1 MRNAFAAALLLLL
14 FSAAALADTPNDSNA
29 SNARWTRVSSPHFTV
44 ITDSSEKDGRR
55 VASQLERMRAV
66 FHVLMPTAGD
76 DAGVP
81 ITVLALKNKKS
92 FRTVEP
98 AAYLAKDQLNLA
110 GLFLRTQNRNYILLR
125 LDAEGDH
132 PFATVY
138 HEYTH
143 YMLRKSEPW
152 IPLWLN
158 EGLAE
163 FYQNTSL
170 QDKDVRLGQPDVND
184 ILYLRQQKLIP
195 LTTLLTVDHNSPY
208 YHDEQKGSIF
218 YAESWALTHYL
229 EVADSRNKTSKIADY
244 SRRLVAHQDS
254 VTAAQAA
261 FGDLKQLERALDTYV
276 AGAEFSQF
284 SLRTP
289 ITFAEDSFTAAPIP
303 ATEAN
308 SIRAG
313 ILLNVDRTAE
323 ADALL
328 QSVLAAD
335 PKNALA
341 HETMGDLKLRQNN
354 FDAARTW
361 YSEAVALDQASYLA
375 HYNFA
380 VLTLQTG
387 DRAHDDTVE
396 ASLKSA
402 IKLNPNFA
410 PAYDALANF
419 YASRHEN
426 LAEAHHLNLIA
437 IQLEPENLAFR
448 LNSANVLAESG
459 QLPVALRV
467 LNAAK
472 PLAKSLA
479 ETDSVTTRI
488 DQIER
493 LQATEKQIAD
503 GQADQQSKPQSE
515 TANSAQHAESTQT
528 SNTTVT
534 TGTTTVARRNGRIV
548 VNNTPGPT
556 APAFPIGSPTGPHHT
571 ASGTLRSVTCTYP
584 TLLTLTLDN
593 PGKPG
598 ASGKPATGKPIELYS
613 NNYFKITFTT
623 TYDTDRDILPCT
635 EIEGLKARIDYGEV
649 NDPRVA
655 GQIVAIELSK

>member
-1 MRNAFAAALLLLL
+1 MRNVFAAALLLFF
-14 FSAAALADTPNDSNA
+14 FSATALADDP
-29 SNARWTRVSSPHFTV
+29 NARWTRVTSPHFTV
-44 ITDSSEKDGRR
+44 ITDSNEKDARR
-55 VASQLERMRAV
+55 VASQFERMRAV
-66 FHVLMPTAGD
+66 FHVLMPTVGD
-76 DAGVP
+76 DAGSS

-92 FRTVEP
+92 FRTIEP
-98 AAYLAKDQLNLA
+98 AAYLGKDQLNLA

-125 LDAEGDH
+125 LDAEGEH
-132 PFATVY
+132 PFVTVY

-143 YMLRKSEPW
+143 YMLRKSEAW

-163 FYQNTSL
+163 FYQNTTL
-170 QDKDVRLGQPDVND
+170 QDKDVYVGQPDAND
-184 ILYLRQQKLIP
+184 IEYLRQQPLIP
-195 LTTLLTVDHNSPY
+195 LATLLAVDHNSPY
-208 YHDEQKGSIF
+208 YHDEQKGSVF

-229 EVADSRNKTSKIADY
+229 EVNDYKNKTHLISDY
-244 SRRLVAHQDS
+244 SRRLIAHEDPVA
-254 VTAAQAA
+254 AAQAA
-261 FGDLKQLERALDTYV
+261 FGDLKQLGRALSSYIS
-276 AGAEFSQF
+276 GSSFSQF
-284 SLRTP
+284 RLLTP
-289 ITFAEDSFTAAPIP
+289 VTFSEDSFHTEPIP

-313 ILLNVDRTAE
+313 VLLNVERTAE

-341 HETMGDLKLRQNN
+341 HETMGDLKLRQHDL
-354 FDAARTW
+354 DAARTW
-361 YSEAVALDQASYLA
+361 YGEAVALDQASYLA

-387 DRAHDDTVE
+387 DRTHDETVE

-402 IKLNPNFA
+402 LKLNPNFA
-410 PAYDALANF
+410 PAYDGLANF
-419 YASRHEN
+419 YASRHRN
-426 LAEAHHLNLIA
+426 LAEAHHLNLTAVQI
-437 IQLEPENLAFR
+437 EPENLAYR
-448 LNSANVLAESG
+448 LNTANVLTENG
-459 QLPVALRV
+459 QFPDALRV
-467 LNAAK
+467 LKLAK

-479 ETDSVTTRI
+479 ETDSVITRI

-493 LQATEKQIAD
+493 LEATEKQIAD
-503 GQADQQSKPQSE
+503 RQAKPQSE
-515 TANSAQHAESTQT
+515 TAGSPQQTDPTQ
-528 SNTTVT
+528 SST

-548 VNNTPGPT
+548 VVNTPGPA
-556 APAFPIGSPTGPHHT
+556 APAFPTGAPTGPHHT
-571 ASGTLRSVTCTYP
+571 ASGTLRGITCTYP
-584 TLLTLTLDN
+584 TLLTLTLETSGKSN
-593 PGKPG
+593 TPGKPVQ
-598 ASGKPATGKPIELYS
+598 LYS

-623 TYDTDRDILPCT
+623 TYDTTRDILPCT

>member
-1 MRNAFAAALLLLL
+1 MRNALAAVLLLLL
-14 FSAAALADTPNDSNA
+14 FSAAALADDPNA
-29 SNARWTRVSSPHFTV
+29 PNARWTRITTPHFTV

-66 FHVLMPTAGD
+66 FHVLMPTVGD
-76 DAGVP
+76 DAGSP

-98 AAYLAKDQLNLA
+98 AAYLGKDQLNLA
-110 GLFLRTQNRNYILLR
+110 GLFLRTPNRNFILLR

-132 PFATVY
+132 PFAIVY

-143 YMLRKSEPW
+143 YMLRKSEAW

-229 EVADSRNKTSKIADY
+229 EVMDSRNKTNKMADY
-244 SRRLVAHQDS
+244 SRRLVAHQDPVS
-254 VTAAQAA
+254 AAQAA

-284 SLRTP
+284 TLRSP
-289 ITFAEDSFTAAPIP
+289 VTFAEDSFTADPIA

-308 SIRAG
+308 AIRANV
-313 ILLNVDRTAE
+313 LLNVDRTAE

-341 HETMGDLKLRQNN
+341 HETMGDLKLRQHDL
-354 FDAARTW
+354 DAARTW
-361 YSEAVALDQASYLA
+361 YSQAVALDQASYLA

-387 DRAHDDTVE
+387 DHAHDSTVE

-402 IKLNPNFA
+402 LKLNPNFA

-426 LAEAHHLNLIA
+426 LAEAHHLNLTAVQI
-437 IQLEPENLAFR
+437 EPENLAYR
-448 LNSANVLAESG
+448 LNTANVLAESG
-459 QLPVALRV
+459 QFPDALRV
-467 LNAAK
+467 LKLAK

-479 ETDSVTTRI
+479 ETDSVITRI

-503 GQADQQSKPQSE
+503 QGSKQQPE
-515 TANSAQHAESTQT
+515 TASSPQHTDSTQSSTT
-528 SNTTVT
+528 SVP
-534 TGTTTVARRNGRIV
+534 TGTTTVARRDGRLV
-548 VNNTPGPT
+548 VVNTPGPA
-556 APAFPIGSPTGPHHT
+556 APAFPIGAPTGPHHT
-571 ASGTLRSVTCTYP
+571 ASGTLRDITCTYP
-584 TLLTLTLDN
+584 TLLTLTLETPD
-593 PGKPG
+593 KPD
-598 ASGKPATGKPIELYS
+598 THGKPIQLYS

-623 TYDTDRDILPCT
+623 TYDTTRDILPCT

-655 GQIVAIELSK
+655 GQIVSIELSK